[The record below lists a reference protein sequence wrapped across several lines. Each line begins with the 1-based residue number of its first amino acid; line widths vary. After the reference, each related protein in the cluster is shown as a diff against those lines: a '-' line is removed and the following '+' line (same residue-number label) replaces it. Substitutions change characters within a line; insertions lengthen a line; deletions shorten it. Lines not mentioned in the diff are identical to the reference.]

1 MGEISRSSLRCCV
14 RSMADG
20 IEIITGRER
29 RRRWSVEDKIRVVAA
44 TYEPG
49 ACVKQ
54 VAASHDISPGLLF
67 TWRRQARDGKLARS
81 PATLFLPVRTTDPGA
96 ARDSEPR
103 GTPAPRLEGRIEIE
117 LSDGSRVRVDSDV
130 GLAALRRVITALR
143 G

>member
-1 MGEISRSSLRCCV
+1 MSAVRCCV

-54 VAASHDISPGLLF
+54 VAASHDISLGLLF
-67 TWRRQARDGKLARS
+67 TWRRQGARWQARAITGDAVS
-81 PATLFLPVRTTDPGA
+81 CPCAPLVQALPEVRNHA
-96 ARDSEPR
+96 K
-103 GTPAPRLEGRIEIE
+103 RLLRA
-117 LSDGSRVRVDSDV
+117 LRAGSRSSSAMAV
-130 GLAALRRVITALR
+130 GCVLTRMSGLQPS
-143 G
+143 GG